1 MLSVPLEVERC
12 STRMLGWTLELQQ
25 SQSLG
30 CRLARRSARRGSWIC
45 DSQGDFS
52 VPLPVV
58 QIRILPRRRDL
69 GNRVPLVSPPIPP
82 GKREGQRALCEEKA
96 LLGGQARSILPGD
109 REFHSDNPPDVVGR
123 EEKTNRL
130 GVHRCWQDPLL
141 QAVLSLVPYPEW
153 C

>member
-1 MLSVPLEVERC
+1 MLSVPLEVEHC

-30 CRLARRSARRGSWIC
+30 RRLARRSARRGSWIC
-45 DSQGDFS
+45 DSRGDVS
-52 VPLPVV
+52 GPLPVA
-58 QIRILPRRRDL
+58 QIRILPRRREL

-82 GKREGQRALCEEKA
+82 GKREGRWALCEEKV
-96 LLGGQARSILPGD
+96 LLGGRAHSILPGD

-123 EEKTNRL
+123 EEKTN
-130 GVHRCWQDPLL
+130 G
-141 QAVLSLVPYPEW
+141 LSEFSGAGKILSFRP